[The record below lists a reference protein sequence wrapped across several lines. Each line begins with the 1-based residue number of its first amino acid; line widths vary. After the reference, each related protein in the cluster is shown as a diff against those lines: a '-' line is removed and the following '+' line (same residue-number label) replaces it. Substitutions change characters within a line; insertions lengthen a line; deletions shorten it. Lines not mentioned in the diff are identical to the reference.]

1 MGFESITFFLAFTV
15 DRMIMRSPSIIINVE
30 ALILSSDLHSFY
42 IDCSICSKAKL
53 VV

>member
-15 DRMIMRSPSIIINVE
+15 DRMMRSPSIIINVE
-30 ALILSSDLHSFY
+30 ALISSSDLHSFY